1 MKKMNIE
8 QSSSSHL
15 SEDEFND
22 EMREELI
29 QKIDYL
35 SIP

>member
-1 MKKMNIE
+1 MNKYKSYMNKMKIE

-22 EMREELI
+22 EMKEEFV
-29 QKIDYL
+29 
-35 SIP
+35 